1 MFALKIPV
9 GLLCWIVYWAFKAET
24 PLEEAPESE
33 GGEDRKHFRR
43 TPKRPRDPRR
53 GPHAPD
59 ALPVPSGK
67 HEGRNRSYTP
77 PARARAGV
85 AHARGA
91 AEPASND

>member
-24 PLEEAPESE
+24 PLEEAPESD
-33 GGEDRKHFRR
+33 GGERREFRR
-43 TPKRPRDPRR
+43 EPKRPRDPRR

-59 ALPVPSGK
+59 SLPLPSGK
-67 HEGRNRSYTP
+67 HDGRTRKYTP
-77 PARARAGV
+77 PARSRARV

-91 AEPASND
+91 AEPAEN